1 MSKITDLAAQMIRNN
16 PNIQQTPFAQAGM
29 NAILNNDAKAG
40 EQLANNILKSV
51 GMTKEQALQIAKQQ
65 NLFGGFHG

>member
-1 MSKITDLAAQMIRNN
+1 MSKLTDMAAQMIRNN
-16 PNIQQTPFAQAGM
+16 PNIQQSPFAQAGM

-51 GMTKEQALQIAKQQ
+51 GMTKEQAMELARKQH
-65 NLFGGFHG
+65 LF

>member
-1 MSKITDLAAQMIRNN
+1 MSKLTDMAAQMIRNN
-16 PNIQQTPFAQAGM
+16 PNIQQSPFAQAGM

-51 GMTKEQALQIAKQQ
+51 GMTKEQALNLARNQ
-65 NLFGGFHG
+65 NLF

>member
-1 MSKITDLAAQMIRNN
+1 MSKLTDMAAQMIRNN
-16 PNIQQTPFAQAGM
+16 PNIQQSPFAQAGV

-51 GMTKEQALQIAKQQ
+51 GMTKEQAMQLARQQ
-65 NLFGGFHG
+65 MHLPF

>member
-1 MSKITDLAAQMIRNN
+1 MAAQMIRNN
-16 PNIQQTPFAQAGM
+16 PNIQQSPFAQAGM

-51 GMTKEQALQIAKQQ
+51 GMTKEQAMELARKNHLI
-65 NLFGGFHG
+65 

>member
-1 MSKITDLAAQMIRNN
+1 MSKLTDMAAQMIRNN
-16 PNIQQTPFAQAGM
+16 PNIQQSPFAQAGM

-51 GMTKEQALQIAKQQ
+51 GMTKEQAIELARKNHLI
-65 NLFGGFHG
+65 

>member
-1 MSKITDLAAQMIRNN
+1 MSKLTDMAAQMIRNN
-16 PNIQQTPFAQAGM
+16 PNIQQSPFAQAGM

-51 GMTKEQALQIAKQQ
+51 GMTKEQAMELARK
-65 NLFGGFHG
+65 NHLF

>member
-1 MSKITDLAAQMIRNN
+1 MSKLTDMAAQMIRNN
-16 PNIQQTPFAQAGM
+16 PNIQQSPFAQAGM

-51 GMTKEQALQIAKQQ
+51 GTTKEQAMELARKNHLI
-65 NLFGGFHG
+65 

>member
-1 MSKITDLAAQMIRNN
+1 MSKLTDMAAQMIRNN
-16 PNIQQTPFAQAGM
+16 PNIQQSPFAQAGM

-51 GMTKEQALQIAKQQ
+51 GMTKEQAMELARKNHLI
-65 NLFGGFHG
+65 